1 MQSEI
6 RRTDADRHARSTATR
21 RTGGSNIAFSGW
33 AFFVR
38 SARLLPLDFQSSA
51 LPLSYLDVTGQEWDS
66 NPRPLVG
73 KTTDRAAAYRVR
85 NAAAPWGV
93 ETRIRSDTFGLSPC
107 LPFRARCFVLKAQ
120 YVKNVSVP
128 GEGFEPSCSSLW
140 ARRDHQFRQPGSAWS
155 GDLRRPAHAGLQ
167 PAAEVPFPDRYRS
180 EAANPALSGRVR
192 CGGCVVTASH
202 RTPVLSCI
210 KLFPLA
216 IP

>member
-1 MQSEI
+1 MGFEPTSSELVLY
-6 RRTDADRHARSTATR
+6 RTELHGRVTTAGFEPAT
-21 RTGGSNIAFSGW
+21 SNVEEQNSC
-33 AFFVR
+33 
-38 SARLLPLDFQSSA
+38 
-51 LPLSYLDVTGQEWDS
+51 
-66 NPRPLVG
+66 
-73 KTTDRAAAYRVR
+73 AAAYRVR

-192 CGGCVVTASH
+192 CGGCVVTSSH